1 MGALRYCS
9 LVRDLG
15 VGRFAREGPELKK
28 IYDKRHNQTI
38 FLANPTGKPEI
49 VLIFPITRN
58 VENSSEKWR
67 TVLEFIENSEINTL
81 LVIDKTEQSSATDYF
96 MNHFEIKNKCLFIL
110 PRSIKDT
117 LFDTV
122 GEIVLDKNMWIIQLH
137 DDDHWS
143 GKINLPDSPTPET
156 VYFSE
161 FYLYSKTKGSVKIDD
176 YSMPN
181 RIVFSLVPSMIWN
194 KFARLVQ
201 DQKYH
206 VAGSFDFIL
215 KMMAQLVCKFEYQPG
230 FQYYWKDDNWDTK
243 KNAIAHLTRLA
254 ESDGWEDWSC
264 PEIANFNRSIDSL
277 ASLNYLKDLLNPT
290 EIKKEIGQFIRG
302 ISPSYKKRLKY
313 AIYIS
318 ILYGIVEVRKLSYRV
333 RGEIDLTSLRIQKQ
347 LSLYQ
352 FIVKTWRIESIENT
366 IDIINYIESLG
377 GFGKLQDRFQFWEQA
392 LEELNKEF

>member
-1 MGALRYCS
+1 M
-9 LVRDLG
+9 
-15 VGRFAREGPELKK
+15 KK

-161 FYLYSKTKGSVKIDD
+161 FYLYSKTKGSVK
-176 YSMPN
+176 
-181 RIVFSLVPSMIWN
+181 
-194 KFARLVQ
+194 
-201 DQKYH
+201 
-206 VAGSFDFIL
+206 
-215 KMMAQLVCKFEYQPG
+215 
-230 FQYYWKDDNWDTK
+230 
-243 KNAIAHLTRLA
+243 LTIIQ
-254 ESDGWEDWSC
+254 C
-264 PEIANFNRSIDSL
+264 
-277 ASLNYLKDLLNPT
+277 PT
-290 EIKKEIGQFIRG
+290 ELCFH
-302 ISPSYKKRLKY
+302 
-313 AIYIS
+313 
-318 ILYGIVEVRKLSYRV
+318 
-333 RGEIDLTSLRIQKQ
+333 
-347 LSLYQ
+347 
-352 FIVKTWRIESIENT
+352 
-366 IDIINYIESLG
+366 
-377 GFGKLQDRFQFWEQA
+377 
-392 LEELNKEF
+392 